1 MTNLPDCQELQ
12 RRLRDYEDELHRLQS
27 DMRDA
32 NNEQVRLERELP
44 RERSRLL
51 TLQAAEV
58 ALNGLPVERTALQI
72 VRELSAAT
80 LIEATRCQQSLVDE
94 KEQRLRQVIR
104 TKEQGR
110 EKARELQYN
119 IDRTMF
125 DMRSSSC

>member
-12 RRLRDYEDELHRLQS
+12 RQLRDYEDELHRLQS
-27 DMRDA
+27 DVRDA
-32 NNEQVRLERELP
+32 SNEQVRLERELP

-72 VRELSAAT
+72 VRELGVAILS
-80 LIEATRCQQSLVDE
+80 EATRRQQSLVDE

-104 TKEQGR
+104 TQEQGS
-110 EKARELQYN
+110 EKAREL
-119 IDRTMF
+119 
-125 DMRSSSC
+125 

>member
-58 ALNGLPVERTALQI
+58 ALNGLPVERTALQD
-72 VRELSAAT
+72 
-80 LIEATRCQQSLVDE
+80 CP
-94 KEQRLRQVIR
+94 
-104 TKEQGR
+104 
-110 EKARELQYN
+110 
-119 IDRTMF
+119 
-125 DMRSSSC
+125 